1 MYTETGKQSGMYAPE
16 LGILEIQNTVKVVAI
31 KVTIDQAIK
40 YYLQITVLH
49 KTR

>member
-1 MYTETGKQSGMYAPE
+1 MYTETEKQS
-16 LGILEIQNTVKVVAI
+16 GILEIQNTVKIVAV